1 MAELLTSIQTGSGTP
16 VFESYTSEELEQR
29 IDVFTSNSDSMID
42 DVNPSSLFAFSNDI
56 MVVKEKNNIELA
68 LDVFLQKESGPRQ
81 SGTPSTSDF
90 DGPKKGT
97 PSNII
102 SYDYYQKGFYPSI
115 EAKLRYNYN
124 MTTDA
129 VDAAFTDILSSITEE
144 LRPPRTSTTFTYDFK
159 FSQNQN
165 RTIVPTGSVQNY
177 NNSTGGGY

>member
-16 VFESYTSEELEQR
+16 VFESYTFEELQQR
-29 IDVFTSNSDSMID
+29 IDAFASNSDSMID
-42 DVNPSSLFAFSNDI
+42 NVNPSSLFAFSNDI

-124 MTTDA
+124 MTA
-129 VDAAFTDILSSITEE
+129 ASVDTTFTNILGNIIQE
-144 LRPPRTSTTFTYDFK
+144 LKPPRTSTTFTYDFK

-165 RTIVPTGSVQNY
+165 RTIAPTGSVQNY